1 MSDKE
6 KLTDEQIKAIK
17 DVKTK
22 QLNNNEIVK
31 K

>member
-1 MSDKE
+1 MANKE